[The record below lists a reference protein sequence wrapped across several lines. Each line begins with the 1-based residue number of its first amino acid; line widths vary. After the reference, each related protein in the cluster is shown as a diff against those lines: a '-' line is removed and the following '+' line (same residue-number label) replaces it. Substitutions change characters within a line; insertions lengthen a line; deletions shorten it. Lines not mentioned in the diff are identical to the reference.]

1 MHIHLHTHLHSGM
14 LWTALGSS
22 VSADNLT
29 SSRSRSGRFI
39 AAASPGVDELG
50 PQQELAANAAM
61 SQNAVAQP
69 RPDKSLHSPD
79 ISVDLASLCHASNRP
94 GTGRGTADH
103 DNSEVTDSSPGAPPL
118 WGQSWYL
125 SWVLQA
131 TNNEHL
137 HLYRPLA
144 DNISPPRVV
153 VVDGDGGLDDAS
165 SSASSRRACPSAPT
179 MRNDLPPPAL
189 VEELVQEYF
198 QTFHPFCPI
207 VDRGQLLESMA
218 NGTVSQ
224 VLLHAM
230 LFVASI
236 HCEVRILHRLGYNSR
251 IEAEDDLFTKARIAF
266 DSDEETDRISAL
278 LSSYLLHYWSGS
290 PNKSRD
296 SLWWMAGTVRLA
308 QCMGMHRTTR
318 HTQIPCA
325 MGRMW
330 RRIWW
335 LLYIRDRQLSMSLG
349 KPMIINDQDCDTKP
363 LTAQDMP
370 DESPETIAYAVAQAQ
385 LSVVVSSIQRACLVP
400 ANRFCSSDYPQVLL
414 NIGSMM
420 EEWYRG
426 VPPMLRDARGSRT
439 QLGILLS
446 MVYHFYR
453 IILYQSAQRLV
464 SYPPTDQLQVSNR
477 VIMEAAEA
485 MTVLTEASV
494 THSEARFFPMICLS
508 AIFASMTAQY
518 TQSRSASLT
527 DAQRQSLQQSVKYK
541 LLALK
546 EFQDCHVMSKW
557 IRQLF
562 RDAFEQ
568 EQQQEQQSKN
578 PTAPTSPSPSAQAA
592 VHATESA
599 RMATPQAFPGPP
611 VQASTGLGSQSASWG
626 AARSTATSNEA
637 DGFTLPTS
645 QAGIMSWDGWTLTQ
659 DLGYPAPAL
668 VDNADFDAVGPLPFP
683 WSDYSS
689 TYTSG

>member
-527 DAQRQSLQQSVKYK
+527 DAQRQSLQQSVNYSVMPSNKSNNKNNNPRIRPPRPHLPLAPRQRCTRLSLPAWPRHK
-541 LLALK
+541 LFPVRRCRRAPVSGRRAHPGAPLAPQPRPMKPTVSHCRHPRLVS
-546 EFQDCHVMSKW
+546 CHGTDGRSRRTW
-557 IRQLF
+557 GIPLQLWLTM
-562 RDAFEQ
+562 R
-568 EQQQEQQSKN
+568 
-578 PTAPTSPSPSAQAA
+578 TLTPS
-592 VHATESA
+592 V
-599 RMATPQAFPGPP
+599 RYLFPGR
-611 VQASTGLGSQSASWG
+611 TT
-626 AARSTATSNEA
+626 AARTRQGKS
-637 DGFTLPTS
+637 
-645 QAGIMSWDGWTLTQ
+645 
-659 DLGYPAPAL
+659 L
-668 VDNADFDAVGPLPFP
+668 V
-683 WSDYSS
+683 
-689 TYTSG
+689 